1 MRNWWLF
8 RLKLLSFC
16 MVAMSACAYAQEHP
30 NAAWAAQPALPY
42 KKEALRFVHYSI
54 SEGLPSNG
62 VRTLSVDA
70 EGFVWIGTLNGLA
83 RWDGHR
89 ISAFSELAPKTIL
102 PEGDIKLL
110 FCDNRGALWVKFL
123 NTPGLF
129 RIRLATFEVTVFE
142 QPFFHSKEGFP
153 PNAMQAKDGDV
164 WFATVKGLSRYR
176 YATQS
181 FEHYPLQYN
190 ARSDITG
197 QVCQTPDGKIWVGSR
212 VGLFLFHQESRQ
224 YERIPLYDNDNF
236 YHILACD
243 KSGRL
248 WISRWY
254 DGDHGITEFDPVQRR
269 VLRSFSKTKPPQEGF
284 LSTDVSQ
291 IFPDGNKIWFCTNE
305 GGLCVWDKTTQ
316 ELERFEPNELDP
328 GSLKTWTAL
337 SMARDSYGNYWVG
350 TESTLDFLPLSD
362 KTAELLYRHPFQKE
376 GLIFSK
382 TNTVEY
388 LSNGNVVFG
397 TDRGLSVYHPAR
409 GTWRNIELP
418 LYNNEPYNNVILS
431 LAEHEAGLFW
441 AGSWNGLYLLDS
453 RTGAIEQSYP
463 VIENSPY
470 RKVNT
475 PHRLLRDSSG
485 TLWITYNNGN
495 LRRLRNGEFEYFDQ
509 LTDDGN
515 DLNDRLH
522 CFAEPSA
529 GSVWLGT
536 ADGLVQYD
544 NEKDKFRNVQ
554 VSFEGLNP
562 PLSVSSLCVARNSI
576 LYMVVNDRIFK
587 LDLKQPAMKARAISF
602 PFPLRNCL
610 DLIEDHLGDIWICA
624 ESGLVRYSP
633 ARDEALFLDARNF
646 LQGNTFYSIWRF
658 DKCAKDADGRLYF
671 AGINGISLLRPDALA
686 INAAPPVAKIVG
698 LKINNETAIL
708 DSAIHRLSKIVLSH
722 WQNNL
727 TCEFSA
733 LGSSLPALS
742 RYAYR
747 LLPKNWRFSQNEAQ
761 WIALGNRNIVN
772 FSNLQPGSYM
782 LEVRVG
788 NSDGVWCKAPA
799 MLEIRILPPWYSR
812 WWAWV
817 LYGSILTGA
826 ALATYRYQLRRRLDQ
841 AENARLK
848 EIAAF
853 KSRFF
858 TNITHE
864 FRTPLTVILG
874 MSEQLQEQSPAADQD
889 SRLREFT
896 AIIRRNGAALLR
908 LVNEILDLSKM
919 EVNTLTLQYI
929 QSDVLRQLRYTAGSL
944 HSLAHS
950 KGVQLVVESQ
960 DAPFMM
966 DFDPDRLSQIVHNLL
981 SNAIKF
987 TPSGGKVTLSASRA
1001 IEHGAEYLLMEIS
1014 DTGAGIPPEDL
1025 PYIFDRYYQAKN
1037 QSYADRGGSG
1047 IGLSFTYE
1055 LVKLMGGTISVESVI
1070 ERGATFKV
1078 LLPVRLSAPTKQLI
1092 ATQEEPAPW
1101 LIKKESLSTPEVG
1114 ARLPALLLI
1123 EDNPDVMAYL
1133 SACLQGTYRLYQ
1145 AYNGRDGVEL
1155 AFETAPDLVL
1165 SDVMMPVMDGFEVCQ
1180 ALKNDHRTSHVPI
1193 VLLTAKATMEDRIAG
1208 LQRGADA
1215 YLAKPFNQ
1223 AELLLQLGNLL
1234 QLRQRL
1240 QARYAGMEL
1249 PEPTSDPELEIEDKF
1264 LRQFRQFIESQLD
1277 NPGLSVD
1284 DLCRAVGMGRTN
1296 LHQKISSL
1304 TGQSAMQYVRAMR
1317 LREAR
1322 RLLETGGLN
1331 VSEVAFAVGFD
1342 DPKYFSRVFTEAM
1355 GMPPTRWRSK
1365 KP

>member
-1 MRNWWLF
+1 MHQIAAIPLPSV
-8 RLKLLSFC
+8 LL
-16 MVAMSACAYAQEHP
+16 
-30 NAAWAAQPALPY
+30 N
-42 KKEALRFVHYSI
+42 KDEALRFVHYSI
-54 SEGLPSNG
+54 SDGLPSNG
-62 VRTLSVDA
+62 VRTLAVDA
-70 EGFVWIGTLNGLA
+70 EGFVWIGTFNGLA

-89 ISAFSELAPKTIL
+89 IAAFNELVPGKLL

-142 QPFFHSKEGFP
+142 QPFFHSKERFP
-153 PNAMQAKDGDV
+153 PKAIQAQDGDV
-164 WFATVKGLSRYR
+164 WFATTKGLSRFR
-176 YATQS
+176 YVTQS

-190 ARSDITG
+190 THSDITG
-197 QVCQTPDGKIWVGSR
+197 QVCQTPDGKIWVGTQF
-212 VGLFLFHQESRQ
+212 GLFLFHPESRQ

-236 YHILACD
+236 HHILACD
-243 KSGRL
+243 KDGRL
-248 WISRWY
+248 WICRWY
-254 DGDHGITEFDPVQRR
+254 DAAHGVTEFDPVQRR
-269 VLRSFSKTKPPQEGF
+269 VVRSFRKTKAPYEGF
-284 LSTDVSQ
+284 LSTDISQ
-291 IFPDGNKIWFCTNE
+291 IFPDGNNIWFCTNE
-305 GGLCVWDKTTQ
+305 GGLCVWDKITQ
-316 ELERFEPNELDP
+316 ELKRFEPNELDP
-328 GSLKTWTAL
+328 GSLKTWTVM
-337 SMARDSYGNYWVG
+337 SMARDSYGNYWIG

-382 TNTVEY
+382 TNTVKA

-397 TDRGLSVYHPAR
+397 TDRGLSVYNPALNA
-409 GTWRNIELP
+409 WRSVQLP
-418 LYNNEPYNNVILS
+418 LYDNEPYNNVILS
-431 LAEHEAGLFW
+431 LAEHDAGHFW
-441 AGSWNGLYLLDS
+441 AGSWNGLYLLNS
-453 RTGAIEQSYP
+453 RTGAIVKEYP
-463 VIENSPY
+463 VNADSPY
-470 RKVNT
+470 SRVNS
-475 PHRLLRDSSG
+475 PHRLLRDSTG

-522 CFAEPSA
+522 CFAELTA
-529 GSVWLGT
+529 GAVWLGT

-544 NEKDKFRNVQ
+544 KEKDRFRNVQ
-554 VSFEGLNP
+554 VSFDGINP
-562 PLSVSSLCVARNSI
+562 PLRVSSLCVAKNHT
-576 LYMVVNDRIFK
+576 LYMVVNDRVFK
-587 LDLKQPAMKARAISF
+587 LDLKQPAMKARALSF
-602 PFPLRNCL
+602 SFPLRNCL
-610 DLIEDHLGDIWICA
+610 DLIEDHLGDIWICT
-624 ESGLVRYSP
+624 ESGLVRYNP
-633 ARDEALFLDARNF
+633 EHDEALFLDARNF

-658 DKCAKDADGRLYF
+658 DKCAKDAAGRLYF
-671 AGINGISLLRPDALA
+671 AGINGISILRPDALA
-686 INAAPPVAKIVG
+686 INAAPPVAKIIG
-698 LKINNETAIL
+698 LKINNETAVL

-733 LGSSLPALS
+733 LGSALPALN

-747 LLPKNWRFSQNEAQ
+747 LLQKKQRFSQNEAQ
-761 WIALGNRNIVN
+761 WMELGNRNIVN
-772 FSNLQPGSYM
+772 FSNLQPGSYL

-788 NSDGVWCKAPA
+788 NSDGVWCKAPVA
-799 MLEIRILPPWYSR
+799 LEIRILPPWYNR
-812 WWAWV
+812 WWAWL
-817 LYGSILTGA
+817 LYAGILSGA
-826 ALATYRYQLRRRLDQ
+826 ALATYRYQFRRRLDQ

-848 EIAAF
+848 EIDAF

-874 MSEQLQEQSPAADQD
+874 MSEQLQEQSQATDQD

-908 LVNEILDLSKM
+908 LVNEILDLSKL

-929 QSDVLRQLRYTAGSL
+929 QSDVLSRLRYTAGSL

-950 KGVQLVVESQ
+950 KGVQLAVESQ
-960 DAPFMM
+960 DAPFIM
-966 DFDPDRLSQIVHNLL
+966 DFDPERLSQIVHNLL

-987 TPSGGKVTLSASRA
+987 TPSGGTVTVSAGGVMRQGR
-1001 IEHGAEYLLMEIS
+1001 EHLMILVS

-1037 QSYADRGGSG
+1037 QSYADWGGSG

-1055 LVKLMGGTISVESVI
+1055 LVKLMGGTITAESTI
-1070 ERGATFKV
+1070 EQGATFNV
-1078 LLPVRLSAPTKQLI
+1078 LLPVRRSAPTEQPI
-1092 ATQEEPAPW
+1092 ATQDEATAWPINREA
-1101 LIKKESLSTPEVG
+1101 LTTRQVG
-1114 ARLPALLLI
+1114 GAHLPALLLI

-1133 SACLQGTYRLYQ
+1133 SACLQGSYQLYQ

-1193 VLLTAKATMEDRIAG
+1193 VLLTAKATVEDRIAG

-1234 QLRQRL
+1234 QLKQRL

-1249 PEPTSDPELEIEDKF
+1249 PEPTSDPELAMEDKF
-1264 LRQFRQFIESQLD
+1264 LRQFRAFIESQLD
-1277 NPGLSVD
+1277 NPDLSVD
-1284 DLCRAVGMGRTN
+1284 DLCRAAGMGRTN

-1304 TGQSAMQYVRAMR
+1304 TGQSAMQYVRALR
-1317 LREAR
+1317 LHEAR
-1322 RLLETGGLN
+1322 RLLEAGELN

-1342 DPKYFSRVFTEAM
+1342 DPKYFSRVFTEET
-1355 GMPPTRWRSK
+1355 GMPPTRWREK
-1365 KP
+1365 KS